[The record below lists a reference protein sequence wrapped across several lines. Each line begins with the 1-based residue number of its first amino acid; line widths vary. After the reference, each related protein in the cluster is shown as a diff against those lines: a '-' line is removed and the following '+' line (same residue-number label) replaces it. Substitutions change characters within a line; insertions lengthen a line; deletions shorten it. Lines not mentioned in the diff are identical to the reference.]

1 MNGTIDLSLLG
12 DFATAL
18 LIGALI
24 GIEREKRKATEKEAD
39 IAGLRT
45 FTVIALIGAIS
56 GWLHATLMT
65 PWILPAALVSVT
77 LAIVAGYIVKAR
89 ARPESLGLTTE
100 AAAIAVFLL
109 GAMTTHGFRE
119 MAVMLAIALTAVLAY
134 KQPLHGFV
142 GKVGWDDIYAGVRLL
157 IATFIVLP
165 LLPDRTIDPWDALNP
180 YSLWLLVLLISG
192 LSLVGYVGTRVLGT
206 GRGTLITGLAGG
218 LVSSTAITLSFARQS
233 RDDKRAATSFALA
246 AGMLLAWG
254 IMFGRVIAE
263 VLVVN
268 RALLASVLV
277 PFVVM
282 LVVAGAAAWLCYRRG
297 ATTASATTAPDVQ
310 LKNPFSLTEAAKFGL
325 LFAAVLLIVALVQMY
340 LPAQGLYMVAAVA
353 GLTDVDAIT
362 LSMAEY
368 AKTGDANI
376 AVNSIVI
383 ASLTNTVVKC
393 SLAASLG
400 GPALRRP
407 IMIATGA
414 VVASGLVT
422 LVVLLVV

>member
-1 MNGTIDLSLLG
+1 MNETIDFTLFG
-12 DFATAL
+12 DFGTAL

-24 GIEREKRKATEKEAD
+24 GIEREKRKAGEDESH

-45 FTVIALIGAIS
+45 FIVIALIGAIA
-56 GWLHATLMT
+56 GWLDASLEVS
-65 PWILPAALVSVT
+65 WILPVALLAVSLQV
-77 LAIVAGYIVKAR
+77 VAGYVLDAR
-89 ARPESLGLTTE
+89 ARPDSLGITTE
-100 AAAIAVFLL
+100 TAAIAVFML
-109 GAMTTHGFRE
+109 GVMSTHGYRE
-119 MAVMLAIALTAVLAY
+119 IAVALAIALTAVLAY
-134 KQPLHGFV
+134 KQPLHGLV
-142 GKVGWDDIYAGVRLL
+142 GKIGWDDLYAGVRLL

-206 GRGTLITGLAGG
+206 GKGTLITGLAGG

-233 RDDKRAATSFALA
+233 RDDQRPAKSYALA
-246 AGMLLAWG
+246 AGMLIAWG

-268 RALLASVLV
+268 RALLSAVLV

-282 LVVAGAAAWLCYRRG
+282 SLAAGIAAWFFMRRG
-297 ATTASATTAPDVQ
+297 AASESEAAPEVS

-325 LFAAVLLIVALVQMY
+325 LFAAVLLVVALVQQY
-340 LPAQGLYMVAAVA
+340 LPEQGLYMVAALA

-368 AKTGDANI
+368 AKTGNPTV

-383 ASLTNTVVKC
+383 AALTNTLVKC
-393 SLAASLG
+393 GLAASLG
-400 GPALRRP
+400 GPTLRRP

-422 LVVLLVV
+422 LAVLAVV

>member
-1 MNGTIDLSLLG
+1 
-12 DFATAL
+12 
-18 LIGALI
+18 
-24 GIEREKRKATEKEAD
+24 
-39 IAGLRT
+39 
-45 FTVIALIGAIS
+45 
-56 GWLHATLMT
+56 
-65 PWILPAALVSVT
+65 
-77 LAIVAGYIVKAR
+77 
-89 ARPESLGLTTE
+89 
-100 AAAIAVFLL
+100 
-109 GAMTTHGFRE
+109 
-119 MAVMLAIALTAVLAY
+119 
-134 KQPLHGFV
+134 
-142 GKVGWDDIYAGVRLL
+142 
-157 IATFIVLP
+157 
-165 LLPDRTIDPWDALNP
+165 
-180 YSLWLLVLLISG
+180 
-192 LSLVGYVGTRVLGT
+192 VLGT

>member
-12 DFATAL
+12 NFATAL